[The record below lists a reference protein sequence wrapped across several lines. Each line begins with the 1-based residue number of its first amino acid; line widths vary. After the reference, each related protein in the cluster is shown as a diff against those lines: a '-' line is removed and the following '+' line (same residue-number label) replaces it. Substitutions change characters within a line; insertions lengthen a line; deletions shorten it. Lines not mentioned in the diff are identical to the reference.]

1 MDDDLLSLAR
11 KEISVLARKR
21 ILKANLRGIAELHG
35 RDIKSNNIMVNYHDT
50 GSEMAV
56 EQVKLR
62 VTAHEALD
70 HPWFSGSEIG

>member
-21 ILKANLRGIAELHG
+21 ILKASLRGIAELHG
-35 RDIKSNNIMVNYHDT
+35 HIKSNNIMVNYHDT